1 MRQGAWR
8 KSLKYISVNNL
19 KKSFGRHQVLKGVS
33 FEVSK
38 GEVSA
43 IIGPSGC
50 GKSTI
55 LRCINGLDKA
65 DEGSIK
71 IDGTEIVGLSKK
83 ELIVERRNIGMV
95 FQSFNLFVH
104 MNVRQNIGLGMKK
117 VLGYSQDK
125 IDQKTI
131 QLLEQVGLADKID
144 AFPDQLSGGQKQR
157 IAIARALSMS
167 PKLMLFDEPTS
178 ALDPEMVGEVIAVIK
193 KLATMGMTMILVS
206 HEMQFIHEA
215 ANHVIFIEDGVVY
228 EQRSPKQVLQ
238 SPQEPRTQNFLSR
251 LNLHF

>member
-1 MRQGAWR
+1 
-8 KSLKYISVNNL
+8 
-19 KKSFGRHQVLKGVS
+19 
-33 FEVSK
+33 
-38 GEVSA
+38 
-43 IIGPSGC
+43 
-50 GKSTI
+50 
-55 LRCINGLDKA
+55 
-65 DEGSIK
+65 
-71 IDGTEIVGLSKK
+71 
-83 ELIVERRNIGMV
+83 
-95 FQSFNLFVH
+95 

-228 EQRSPKQVLQ
+228 EQGSPKQVLQ